1 MEPHTLPFEDI
12 HEVAA
17 RLAARRLSR
26 SQLRIADREAR
37 RLCGALRARRAEV
50 KSQLQRIAFINEVAK
65 LVGDDCFGFHLA
77 METNTRELGIIHYIF
92 SAAGTALD
100 AVKNLIRY
108 HRLVNTTTSFAVEE
122 TTRHVSINT
131 TFRPGLEGLEKHVAE
146 WGTTTFVAEIRRLT
160 DFRIVP
166 QSLTF
171 IHRRSSGIDEFREF
185 FGCPVR
191 FGANRQSIAFAKHDL
206 SVPIHSADAH
216 LLNILKV
223 FCDEALSRRKE
234 PATPTRVKVEAALI
248 QMLSKGDATVTNV
261 AGALAM
267 STRSLGRR
275 LKEEATS
282 YTAVLDELRRD
293 LAMQYLDDTTLDVS
307 QIAWLLGYS
316 EVSSFNH
323 AFNRW
328 TSSSPRA
335 VRSSRKNRRGT
346 T

>member
-1 MEPHTLPFEDI
+1 
-12 HEVAA
+12 
-17 RLAARRLSR
+17 
-26 SQLRIADREAR
+26 
-37 RLCGALRARRAEV
+37 
-50 KSQLQRIAFINEVAK
+50 
-65 LVGDDCFGFHLA
+65 
-77 METNTRELGIIHYIF
+77 
-92 SAAGTALD
+92 
-100 AVKNLIRY
+100 
-108 HRLVNTTTSFAVEE
+108 VNTTTSFAVEE

-234 PATPTRVKVEAALI
+234 PARPTRVKVEAALI